1 MQWVE
6 QRGDAAKVRKGEVDR
21 GQGKWERGG
30 SRKLEWWWG
39 GGGERERKVEW
50 RGKLEGR
57 EKVGGRRLR

>member
-6 QRGDAAKVRKGEVDR
+6 QKGDAAKVRKGEVDR

-30 SRKLEWWWG
+30 SRKLEWLG
-39 GGGERERKVEW
+39 GGGERERSSG

-57 EKVGGRRLR
+57 ESWRKERR